1 LFTFFKLFKVFLN
14 VLCQIGNIRNQ
25 PISFVQKGSMPTI
38 PLAHLPSYCMEVWTS
53 CGSLRQNNNY
63 LTLIIFASCIPDID
77 AIANY
82 TPASDRDT
90 FFGPVGMLGSGD
102 WF

>member
-1 LFTFFKLFKVFLN
+1 M
-14 VLCQIGNIRNQ
+14 LCQIGNIRNQ

-82 TPASDRDT
+82 TPASVSFPSRDT
-90 FFGPVGMLGSGD
+90 DGNERFWLGKHNPD
-102 WF
+102 Q